1 MTKLNSALLL
11 ALLASIFANV
21 YQYLNGHEQVPVPQS
36 EQSQIESRRSDALAH
51 QQSKDTQQLNEQLS
65 EQLNQDTQP
74 HFSQTP
80 NVHEPSI
87 ETDSRVTKKPT
98 TPASAEMQRGV
109 PNTTRFKPDRRVA
122 YLAQTRR
129 WLAAQEYAK
138 LDAFFPLYLRQY
150 PQDVEFLLLEAE
162 YIAHTHLLSDAIIHY
177 HGMLSLPLSHAQQT
191 QVQNT
196 ISRLTN
202 ETINQLKQTYSWDI
216 LAQFAEP
223 LLQVSPTSREL
234 ILALATAYAHQ
245 QQAGL
250 MENTLASIR
259 YEDPQ
264 AMQIRGIIQQYDD
277 EVNAQSDRAT
287 KTTND
292 NPRKNVPAGVTS
304 IGLQKYGDQYVVES
318 RLSGNQVHFLIDT
331 GASTTTI
338 SRQKFKTLFKSVA
351 TKFVGQFNVQ
361 TANGTVRS
369 PMYQFA
375 SLEIAKAKVKNINVM
390 VLPLDELGHSDGLL
404 GMNFLREFDFRIDQK
419 NALLHLQ

>member
-1 MTKLNSALLL
+1 MTKFNSVLIL

-21 YQYLNGHEQVPVPQS
+21 YQYLNGHKQVSVPQS
-36 EQSQIESRRSDALAH
+36 EQSQIELSQTDGLAQ
-51 QQSKDTQQLNEQLS
+51 QQSKDTP
-65 EQLNQDTQP
+65 QLNQETQP
-74 HFSQTP
+74 NFPQTP
-80 NVHEPSI
+80 DVHEPTV
-87 ETDSRVTKKPT
+87 ETDSEVAEKSNTQ
-98 TPASAEMQRGV
+98 ASTETQRGV
-109 PNTTRFKPDRRVA
+109 PNTTRFKPDRRAA

-129 WLAAQEYAK
+129 WLSAQEYAK

-177 HGMLSLPLSHAQQT
+177 HSMLSLPLNNAQQDR
-191 QVQNT
+191 VQNT
-196 ISRLTN
+196 IARLTN
-202 ETINQLKQTYSWDI
+202 RTITQLKQANSWDI
-216 LAQFAEP
+216 LAQFVEP

-234 ILALATAYAHQ
+234 ILALATAYARQ

-259 YEDPQ
+259 YDDPQ
-264 AMQIRGIIQQYDD
+264 AMKIRGIIQQYDD

-287 KTTND
+287 KATND
-292 NPRKNVPAGVTS
+292 NSRKNVPTGVTS

-318 RLSGNQVHFLIDT
+318 SLSGNQVYFLIDT
-331 GASTTTI
+331 GASTTAI
-338 SRQKFKTLFKSVA
+338 SRQKFKALFKSVE

-404 GMNFLREFDFRIDQK
+404 GMNFLREFDFRIDQQ

>member
-1 MTKLNSALLL
+1 MTKFNSVLIL

-21 YQYLNGHEQVPVPQS
+21 YQYLNGHKQVSVPKS
-36 EQSQIESRRSDALAH
+36 EQSQIESRRTDGLAQ
-51 QQSKDTQQLNEQLS
+51 QQSKDTP
-65 EQLNQDTQP
+65 QLNQETQP
-74 HFSQTP
+74 NFPQTP
-80 NVHEPSI
+80 DVHEPTV
-87 ETDSRVTKKPT
+87 ETDSEVAKKSNT
-98 TPASAEMQRGV
+98 QASTETQRGV
-109 PNTTRFKPDRRVA
+109 PNTTRFKPDRRAA

-177 HGMLSLPLSHAQQT
+177 HSMLSLPLNNAQQDR
-191 QVQNT
+191 VQNT
-196 ISRLTN
+196 IARLTN
-202 ETINQLKQTYSWDI
+202 RTITQLKQANSWDI
-216 LAQFAEP
+216 LAQFVEP

-234 ILALATAYAHQ
+234 ILALATAYARQ

-259 YEDPQ
+259 YDDPQ
-264 AMQIRGIIQQYDD
+264 AMKIRGIIQQYDD

-287 KTTND
+287 KATND
-292 NPRKNVPAGVTS
+292 NPRKNVPTGVTS

-318 RLSGNQVHFLIDT
+318 SLSGNQVYFLIDT
-331 GASTTTI
+331 GASTTAI
-338 SRQKFKTLFKSVA
+338 SRQKFKALFKLA
-351 TKFVGQFNVQ
+351 DTKFVGQFNVQ

-404 GMNFLREFDFRIDQK
+404 GMNFLREFDFRIDQQ

>member
-1 MTKLNSALLL
+1 MTKFNSVLIL

-21 YQYLNGHEQVPVPQS
+21 YQYLNGHKQVSVPQS
-36 EQSQIESRRSDALAH
+36 EQSQIELSQTDGLAQ
-51 QQSKDTQQLNEQLS
+51 QQSKDTP
-65 EQLNQDTQP
+65 QLNQETQP
-74 HFSQTP
+74 NFPQTP
-80 NVHEPSI
+80 DVHEPTV
-87 ETDSRVTKKPT
+87 ETDSEVAEKSNTQ
-98 TPASAEMQRGV
+98 ASTETQRGV
-109 PNTTRFKPDRRVA
+109 PNTTRFKPDRRAA

-177 HGMLSLPLSHAQQT
+177 HSMLSLPLNNAQQDR
-191 QVQNT
+191 VQNT
-196 ISRLTN
+196 IARLTN
-202 ETINQLKQTYSWDI
+202 RTITQLKQANSWDI
-216 LAQFAEP
+216 LAQFVEP

-234 ILALATAYAHQ
+234 ILALATAYARQ

-259 YEDPQ
+259 YDDPQ
-264 AMQIRGIIQQYDD
+264 AMKIRGIIQQYDD

-287 KTTND
+287 KATND
-292 NPRKNVPAGVTS
+292 NSRKNVPTGVTS

-318 RLSGNQVHFLIDT
+318 SLSGNQVYFLIDT
-331 GASTTTI
+331 GASTTAI
-338 SRQKFKTLFKSVA
+338 SRQKFKALFKSVE

-404 GMNFLREFDFRIDQK
+404 GMNFLREFDFRIDQQ

>member
-1 MTKLNSALLL
+1 MTKFNSVLIL

-21 YQYLNGHEQVPVPQS
+21 YQYLNGHKQVSVPKS
-36 EQSQIESRRSDALAH
+36 EQSQIESRRTDGLAQ
-51 QQSKDTQQLNEQLS
+51 QQSKDTP
-65 EQLNQDTQP
+65 QLNQETQP
-74 HFSQTP
+74 NFPQTP
-80 NVHEPSI
+80 DVHEPTV
-87 ETDSRVTKKPT
+87 ETDSEVAKKSNT
-98 TPASAEMQRGV
+98 QASTETQRGV
-109 PNTTRFKPDRRVA
+109 PNTTHFKPDRRAA

-177 HGMLSLPLSHAQQT
+177 HSMLSLPLNNAQQDR
-191 QVQNT
+191 VQNT
-196 ISRLTN
+196 IARLTN
-202 ETINQLKQTYSWDI
+202 RTITQLKQANSWDI
-216 LAQFAEP
+216 LAQFVEP

-234 ILALATAYAHQ
+234 ILALATAYARQ

-259 YEDPQ
+259 YDDPQ
-264 AMQIRGIIQQYDD
+264 AMKIRGIIQQYDD
-277 EVNAQSDRAT
+277 ELNAQTDRAT
-287 KTTND
+287 KATND
-292 NPRKNVPAGVTS
+292 NPRKNVPTGVAS

-318 RLSGNQVHFLIDT
+318 SLSGNQVYFLIDT
-331 GASTTTI
+331 GASTTAI
-338 SRQKFKTLFKSVA
+338 SRQKFKALFKSVD

-404 GMNFLREFDFRIDQK
+404 GMNFLREFDFRIDQQ